1 MNQNWI
7 CKNIRNSDICLQKFG
22 CFVWRIIFECNSLSF
37 VNRNVRKSWKFRQIT
52 FCKNTVLQI
61 HEFCKR
67 SLEKAAYLVG
77 ILGQQSILKN
87 HTRGHFLFHKNIK
100 DFAKTHEIS
109 YLLSNHWKFS
119 FFERHVFSSKL
130 QFQGCKFTLFSKH
143 CNFFCQNGVFMLNC
157 VVIVYMLQPE
167 IAFFS

>member
-52 FCKNTVLQI
+52 FCKNTMLQI

-87 HTRGHFLFHKNIK
+87 HTRGHFLFHKII
-100 DFAKTHEIS
+100 DFCKNTRNFLPPLKSLEIFFLWKTRFFFKTTIS
-109 YLLSNHWKFS
+109 GMQIHSV
-119 FFERHVFSSKL
+119 FEAL
-130 QFQGCKFTLFSKH
+130 QFFLSKWRFYAEL
-143 CNFFCQNGVFMLNC
+143 CCDSLYAPTWNC
-157 VVIVYMLQPE
+157 IL
-167 IAFFS
+167 